1 MTTDWEDDRVE
12 TKPMAMTPD
21 TLSPVPSASPI
32 TKEDKAAELARR
44 KEERKQVG
52 LFIGFL
58 CESWD
63 SFLSLPSQR
72 IAMLKEQKKN
82 AAKGS

>member
-1 MTTDWEDDRVE
+1 MTTDWEDDWVE
-12 TKPMAMTPD
+12 TKSIEITRN
-21 TLSPVPSASPI
+21 TLSPVPSATPI
-32 TKEDKAAELARR
+32 TNQDKATELARR

-52 LFIGFL
+52 LCIGFL
-58 CESWD
+58 CESLN
-63 SFLSLPSQR
+63 SFLSSQR

>member
-1 MTTDWEDDRVE
+1 MSVAADWEDDWVE
-12 TKPMAMTPD
+12 TKPMGMTPN
-21 TLSPVPSASPI
+21 TLSPVPSATPI

-58 CESWD
+58 
-63 SFLSLPSQR
+63 R
-72 IAMLKEQKKN
+72 VRV
-82 AAKGS
+82 